1 MFVLNIIV
9 LKNHT
14 IVGKIYSNSVTQHFA
29 HMEDIVEIPGT
40 WMLLEFSLPRVNST
54 DAITLCLQRVSTAVR
69 CLSDCLRCYPRTC
82 APFVVSDSACRDG
95 LNTPS
100 R

>member
-1 MFVLNIIV
+1 M
-9 LKNHT
+9 
-14 IVGKIYSNSVTQHFA
+14 
-29 HMEDIVEIPGT
+29 EIPGT

-54 DAITLCLQRVSTAVR
+54 DAITLCLQRVSIAVR

-82 APFVVSDSACRDG
+82 APFLVSDSACRDG

-100 R
+100 GSFLKEITLEVKLLVRGTEYVKL